1 MYNSMIKYKQ
11 KFKSSKRNKNY
22 ITINKARTEKK
33 GGSCY
38 FCVKKLN
45 GGYIMEN
52 NNMLDKEFKDLVSFV
67 KQDILKTRFQVQ
79 ENANIE
85 LIKLYFRIGKIISE
99 NAKYGSKFIQD
110 FSTSLKLEFPNTA
123 GFSKR
128 NLSRMKKFYEEYKD
142 LSNLPPAVAKL
153 PWTHNCILLDK
164 IKDDKIRNWYAEK
177 CIENGWAKT
186 VLDHQIDLQ
195 LYERQALAEK
205 LTNFENNLSTSQSE
219 LARDVIKD
227 PYIFELEG
235 IKEKSIEKDIENAM
249 MERIKNILLELGKG
263 FSFVGS
269 QYKISTEN
277 QDYYID
283 MLFYHL
289 ELRCYIVV
297 ELKNVEFKPEYIGQ
311 LSFYVTAVDET
322 LRKEQDNQTIGLL
335 LCKGKDKLSV
345 EWALKGINSPIGV
358 TSYEVRNE
366 LPKEILDRLPTEEDI
381 NKFMDMN

>member
-1 MYNSMIKYKQ
+1 MEQPSALLELYERIEQDKPTNAEYNRIRR
-11 KFKSSKRNKNY
+11 KS
-22 ITINKARTEKK
+22 
-33 GGSCY
+33 
-38 FCVKKLN
+38 
-45 GGYIMEN
+45 
-52 NNMLDKEFKDLVSFV
+52 
-67 KQDILKTRFQVQ
+67 
-79 ENANIE
+79 IE
-85 LIKLYFRIGKIISE
+85 LRDIIDKRLE
-99 NAKYGSKFIQD
+99 QD
-110 FSTSLKLEFPNTA
+110 QREQLDQLMTYKNDMA
-123 GFSKR
+123 
-128 NLSRMKKFYEEYKD
+128 NEEYKD

-153 PWTHNCILLDK
+153 PWTHNCILLEK
-164 IKDDKIRNWYAEK
+164 VKDDNIRNWYAEK

-195 LYERQALAEK
+195 LYERQAISNK
-205 LTNFENNLSTSQSE
+205 LTNFENKLPILQSE

-235 IKEKSIEKDIENAM
+235 IKENAVEKDIENAM
-249 MERIKNILLELGKG
+249 MEKIKNVLLELGKG
-263 FSFVGS
+263 FSFVGN

-289 ELRCYIVV
+289 DLRCYIVV

-322 LRKEQDNQTIGLL
+322 LRKELDNQTIGLL

-345 EWALKGINSPIGV
+345 EWALKATNTPIGV

-366 LPKEILDRLPTEEDI
+366 LPKEVLEKLPTEEDI
-381 NKFMDMN
+381 NKHIDINEDGE

>member
-1 MYNSMIKYKQ
+1 M
-11 KFKSSKRNKNY
+11 
-22 ITINKARTEKK
+22 
-33 GGSCY
+33 
-38 FCVKKLN
+38 
-45 GGYIMEN
+45 
-52 NNMLDKEFKDLVSFV
+52 
-67 KQDILKTRFQVQ
+67 
-79 ENANIE
+79 E
-85 LIKLYFRIGKIISE
+85 LIRLYFRLGKIVSD
-99 NAKYGSKFIQD
+99 NARYGNRFIAD
-110 FSTSLKLEFPNTA
+110 FSVALKLEFPDST
-123 GFSKR
+123 GFSAR

-142 LSNLPPAVAKL
+142 LSNLPTALAKL
-153 PWTHNCILLDK
+153 PWSHNNLLLDK
-164 IKDDKIRNWYAEK
+164 IKDLQVREWYAEK
-177 CIENGWAKT
+177 CYENGWAHS

-205 LTNFENNLSTSQSE
+205 LTNFENKLPASQSE

-235 IKEKSIEKDIENAM
+235 IKEDAIEKDIENAM

-269 QYKISTEN
+269 QYKISTDN

-289 ELRCYIVV
+289 ELRSYIVV

-322 LRKEQDNQTIGLL
+322 LRKEQDSQTIGLL
-335 LCKGKDKLSV
+335 LCKRKDKLSV
-345 EWALKGINSPIGV
+345 EWALKGTNNPIGV

-381 NKFMDMN
+381 NKFMDVNKEDWK

>member
-1 MYNSMIKYKQ
+1 
-11 KFKSSKRNKNY
+11 
-22 ITINKARTEKK
+22 
-33 GGSCY
+33 
-38 FCVKKLN
+38 
-45 GGYIMEN
+45 
-52 NNMLDKEFKDLVSFV
+52 
-67 KQDILKTRFQVQ
+67 
-79 ENANIE
+79 
-85 LIKLYFRIGKIISE
+85 
-99 NAKYGSKFIQD
+99 
-110 FSTSLKLEFPNTA
+110 
-123 GFSKR
+123 
-128 NLSRMKKFYEEYKD
+128 MKKFYEEYKD
-142 LSNLPPAVAKL
+142 LSNLPTPLAKL
-153 PWTHNCILLDK
+153 PWSHNNLLLDK
-164 IKDDKIRNWYAEK
+164 IKDLQVREWYAEK
-177 CIENGWAKT
+177 CFENGWAHS

-205 LTNFENNLSTSQSE
+205 LTNFENKLPAPQSE

-227 PYIFELEG
+227 PFVFELEG
-235 IKEKSIEKDIENAM
+235 IKEEAIEKDIENAM
-249 MERIKNILLELGKG
+249 MERIKNVLLELGKG
-263 FSFVGS
+263 FSFVGN

-335 LCKGKDKLSV
+335 LCKGKDRLSV
-345 EWALKGINSPIGV
+345 EWALKGTNNPIGV

-381 NKFMDMN
+381 NKFMDMNEE

>member
-1 MYNSMIKYKQ
+1 MQ
-11 KFKSSKRNKNY
+11 
-22 ITINKARTEKK
+22 E
-33 GGSCY
+33 
-38 FCVKKLN
+38 
-45 GGYIMEN
+45 
-52 NNMLDKEFKDLVSFV
+52 NNMLDKDFKDLVLFV
-67 KQDILKTRFQVQ
+67 KQDILKTRFDVQ

-85 LIKLYFRIGKIISE
+85 LIKLYFRIGKIVSE
-99 NAKYGSKFIQD
+99 NAKYGNKFLQNFSK
-110 FSTSLKLEFPNTA
+110 SLKLEFPDST
-123 GFSKR
+123 GFSTR
-128 NLSRMKKFYEEYKD
+128 NLSRMKKFYEKYKD
-142 LSNLPPAVAKL
+142 LSNLPPLVAKL

-164 IKDDKIRNWYAEK
+164 VKDDKIRNWYAEK

-195 LYERQALAEK
+195 LYERQVVAEK
-205 LTNFENNLSTSQSE
+205 LTNFENKLPALQSE

-227 PYIFELEG
+227 PFVFELEG
-235 IKEKSIEKDIENAM
+235 IKENVIERDVENAM
-249 MERIKNILLELGKG
+249 MERIKNVLLELGKG
-263 FSFVGS
+263 FSFVGN

-345 EWALKGINSPIGV
+345 EWALKGTNNPIGV
-358 TSYEVRNE
+358 TSYEVRSQ
-366 LPKEILDRLPTEEDI
+366 LPKDILDKLPTEEEI
-381 NKFMDMN
+381 NLLITDTNTNEEQNIDDENFSLSDKITSRPSIIFFKLLYSSIKSFISEFVKR

>member
-1 MYNSMIKYKQ
+1 MQ
-11 KFKSSKRNKNY
+11 
-22 ITINKARTEKK
+22 E
-33 GGSCY
+33 
-38 FCVKKLN
+38 
-45 GGYIMEN
+45 
-52 NNMLDKEFKDLVSFV
+52 NNMLDKDFKDLVLFV
-67 KQDILKTRFQVQ
+67 KQDILKTRFDVQ

-85 LIKLYFRIGKIISE
+85 LIKLYFRIGKIVSE
-99 NAKYGSKFIQD
+99 NAKYGNKFLQNFSK
-110 FSTSLKLEFPNTA
+110 SLKLEFPDST
-123 GFSKR
+123 GFSTR
-128 NLSRMKKFYEEYKD
+128 NLSRMKKFYEKYKD
-142 LSNLPPAVAKL
+142 LSNLPPLVAKL

-164 IKDDKIRNWYAEK
+164 VKDDEIRNWYAEK
-177 CIENGWAKT
+177 CIENGWAKS

-195 LYERQALAEK
+195 LYERQVVAEK
-205 LTNFENNLSTSQSE
+205 LTNFENKLPVLQSE

-227 PYIFELEG
+227 PFVFELEG
-235 IKEKSIEKDIENAM
+235 IKENVIERDVENAM
-249 MERIKNILLELGKG
+249 MERIKNVLLELGKG
-263 FSFVGS
+263 FSFVGN

-345 EWALKGINSPIGV
+345 EWALKGTNNPIGV
-358 TSYEVRNE
+358 TSYEVRSQ
-366 LPKEILDRLPTEEDI
+366 LPKDILDKLPTEEEI
-381 NKFMDMN
+381 NLLITDTNTNEKQNVDDENL

>member
-1 MYNSMIKYKQ
+1 MEE
-11 KFKSSKRNKNY
+11 NK
-22 ITINKARTEKK
+22 
-33 GGSCY
+33 
-38 FCVKKLN
+38 
-45 GGYIMEN
+45 
-52 NNMLDKEFKDLVSFV
+52 MLDKEFKNLVLYA
-67 KQDILKTRFQVQ
+67 KEDILKTRFKVQ
-79 ENANIE
+79 ENANME
-85 LIKLYFRIGKIISE
+85 LIRLYFRLGKIISE
-99 NAKYGSKFIQD
+99 NARYGNKFIED
-110 FSTSLKLEFPNTA
+110 FSVALKLEFPDST
-123 GFSKR
+123 GFSTR

-142 LSNLPPAVAKL
+142 LSNLPTPLAKL
-153 PWTHNCILLDK
+153 PWSHNNLLLDK
-164 IKDDKIRNWYAEK
+164 IKDLRVREWYAEK
-177 CIENGWAKT
+177 CFENGWAHS

-205 LTNFENNLSTSQSE
+205 LTNFENKLPTPQSE

-235 IKEKSIEKDIENAM
+235 IKENAIEKDIENAM
-249 MERIKNILLELGKG
+249 MERIKNVLLELGKG

-345 EWALKGINSPIGV
+345 EWALKGTNNPIGV

-366 LPKEILDRLPTEEDI
+366 LPQEILDRLPTEEDI
-381 NKFMDMN
+381 NKFMDMNEE